1 LKIWL
6 RMIRAENQV
15 SALGED
21 LQRLFITNGDA
32 APINRNQPI
41 LLQSRQRPRDD
52 LAHRA
57 DAGGYLLIRERKRDF
72 AQEEQIVLPLLAKH
86 TVADG
91 AEIGETLEQHAAIVR
106 LIEEL
111 IEKLARRETIEAS
124 LLINLAESLRRHIRY
139 EESELFPAVEA
150 SVPEEELRLMN
161 GRLLDRRFQG
171 GDNG

>member
-1 LKIWL
+1 MKRHRSLYPLSHDHHHALVQARNLDIASADEDQSNL
-6 RMIRAENQV
+6 R
-15 SALGED
+15 SAATRFASFWKSD
-21 LQRLFITNGDA
+21 MQR
-32 APINRNQPI
+32 
-41 LLQSRQRPRDD
+41 
-52 LAHRA
+52 H
-57 DAGGYLLIRERKRDF
+57 F

-91 AEIGETLEQHAAIVR
+91 AEIGETLEQHAAIVQ

-171 GDNG
+171 EDNG